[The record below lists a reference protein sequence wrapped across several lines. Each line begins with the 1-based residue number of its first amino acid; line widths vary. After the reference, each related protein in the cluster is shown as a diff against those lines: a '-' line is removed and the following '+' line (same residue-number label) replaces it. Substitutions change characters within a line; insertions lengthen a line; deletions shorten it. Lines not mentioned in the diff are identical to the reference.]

1 MKKAMGVILL
11 AVLVL
16 GISTMAMAWWDG
28 PGMGMGRGTG
38 MGMGM
43 GHGMMGRGPGAMMG
57 PGAGSAHGMGPG
69 PMGGPCGNRGATGV
83 TATTIDEA
91 KAKEIATDYVTKN
104 LPGFKI
110 EKLVKFDRPRGAMY
124 QIEVKGAKDE
134 IRYLHINPFGA
145 VMPFGAGRAL

>member
-1 MKKAMGVILL
+1 MKKAMGVTLV

-16 GISTMAMAWWDG
+16 GISTAAMAWWGG
-28 PGMGMGRGTG
+28 PGMGMGQ
-38 MGMGM
+38 
-43 GHGMMGRGPGAMMG
+43 GMMGRGAGWGPGGMMGARGGMG
-57 PGAGSAHGMGPG
+57 PGAG
-69 PMGGPCGNRGATGV
+69 PCGNQGV
-83 TATTIDEA
+83 TAATVTAIDEA

-124 QIEVKGAKDE
+124 QVEVKGPKDE
-134 IRYLHINPFGA
+134 VRYLHINPFGA